1 MFEGIAAAQSSIKT
15 YDVPAYE
22 VKIDGKDVLVNV

>member
-1 MFEGIAAAQSSIKT
+1 MRVLLQHKSSIKT

-22 VKIDGKDVLVNV
+22 VKVDGKYVLVNV